1 MARLRDHRDL
11 DSPAHAA
18 ADGAR
23 AGAGRTAL
31 TDVLP
36 VQRKAAGAAPPELG
50 FAPPRA
56 ATDDPFG
63 LHLGAAPVQMQATTT
78 TAGTSK
84 NGAEERARVA
94 ETTTFLK
101 EAVTHLGVV
110 KKPSAAT
117 IERMLQG
124 WQDAVVVA
132 RSLIETTLNN
142 DPTLLKDLREAY
154 VKAVTTARSKHPQ
167 GKNPTFISD
176 HKAVID
182 HWAWTVSREND
193 ANELIDA
200 LPEAE
205 RQKLKVVTASSAK
218 MPPLA
223 FSGDEITDWTDPGTS
238 EAQLGGTTITHASTV
253 DASWRHTL
261 ENVVGKLTA
270 GTGAQPLLKNTTMT
284 LQIDLRPHGGPLGT
298 FRFTYVDRA
307 RADEILVELVGR
319 SEAEGMS
326 KGKTEKAEEKF
337 TANGFTRSG
346 YSGHELEEL
355 LHAILIVPDAALA
368 LVNGVTFRRASVH
381 PSNPAAG
388 GEYDEAAHTITM
400 YDKAFRASVP
410 SVGTRTL
417 DQLGA
422 RNVGRD
428 GEVSDE
434 SSRLIAHEI
443 GHAINYVPVKKAGGS
458 SRVKRESDTDERRA
472 TDEFIDAVRADG
484 GVAITEY
491 AATAK
496 GEHYAE
502 AFSFYASDPLL
513 LQSLRPNVYAFF
525 ARKFP

>member
-1 MARLRDHRDL
+1 MARLRDPRDL
-11 DSPAHAA
+11 DSSAPAA
-18 ADGAR
+18 AEGAR
-23 AGAGRTAL
+23 AGAGTSAL

-36 VQRKAAGAAPPELG
+36 VQRKVAGAAPPELG

-63 LHLGAAPVQMQATTT
+63 LHLGTAPVQMQATTT
-78 TAGTSK
+78 KAGTSK
-84 NGAEERARVA
+84 NGTEERERVA
-94 ETTTFLK
+94 ETTTLLK
-101 EAVTHLGVV
+101 EVVTHLGVV
-110 KKPSAAT
+110 KKPTAAVL
-117 IERMLQG
+117 ERMLKG

-142 DPTLLKDLREAY
+142 DPALLKDLRAAY
-154 VKAVTTARSKHPQ
+154 VKAVTTARSKHPK
-167 GKNPTFISD
+167 GKDASFIGD
-176 HKAVID
+176 HKDVID
-182 HWAWTVSREND
+182 HWAWDVTREND

-200 LPEAE
+200 LPESE

-223 FSGDEITDWTDPGTS
+223 FSADEIKDWTDPGTS
-238 EAQLGGTTITHASTV
+238 EAQLGITITHASTV
-253 DASWRHTL
+253 DAAWRHTL

-298 FRFTYVDRA
+298 FRFTYVDRTG
-307 RADEILVELVGR
+307 ADEILVELVGR

-355 LHAILIVPDAALA
+355 LHAILLVPDAALA
-368 LVNGVTFRRASVH
+368 LVNGVTFGRASVH
-381 PSNPAAG
+381 PSNPDAG
-388 GEYDEAAHTITM
+388 GEYDESAHTITM
-400 YDKAFRASVP
+400 YDKAFQASVP
-410 SVGTRTL
+410 GVGTRNL

-458 SRVKRESDTDERRA
+458 ARVKRESDTDQRRV
-472 TDEFIDAVRADG
+472 TGEFIDAVRADG
-484 GVAITEY
+484 GVAITTY
-491 AATAK
+491 GATAK

-502 AFSFYASDPLL
+502 AFSFYVSDPLL

-525 ARKFP
+525 AKKFP